1 MTRPNRSLVARALLV
16 LFTPLGISTMAPLP
30 AEAGR
35 IERACMASDRAAN
48 NRALCGCIQQ
58 VADMTLTGREQ
69 RQAARF
75 FKDPQKAQDIRQSDN
90 ANHEVF
96 WRKYK
101 AFGQTAAQY
110 CG

>member
-1 MTRPNRSLVARALLV
+1 MKRSLMAFAVAATTATAALS
-16 LFTPLGISTMAPLP
+16 PIP
-30 AEAGR
+30 ASAGT

-58 VADMTLTGREQ
+58 VADMTLSGKDQ
-69 RQAARF
+69 RQAAKF

-90 ANHEVF
+90 RSHEEF
-96 WRKYK
+96 WLRYK
-101 AFGQTAAQY
+101 AFGQAAAQY